1 MKLLD
6 HMVVLLRNLL
16 IVFHCGYTNLQSHQS
31 VLGFPFLHILASI
44 CYFLP
49 SRNSNSNNYEVIACC
64 GFGGRRFWRV
74 AATSALSAGGCDRR
88 TKCGGEELP
97 HVRGQGQRP
106 RVPGCNGAGT
116 AERSYPRPRSGAT
129 AERSY
134 PTSEARDGTR
144 EEQPHIQ
151 GAVAAWVQQGLEEPS
166 HVEGQKG
173 WR

>member
-16 IVFHCGYTNLQSHQS
+16 TVFHCGYTNLQSHQS

-97 HVRGQGQRP
+97 RVRGQWWLGEATSRLRP
-106 RVPGCNGAGT
+106 GVVAL
-116 AERSYPRPRSGAT
+116 RSHPAP
-129 AERSY
+129 
-134 PTSEARDGTR
+134 EARG
-144 EEQPHIQ
+144 
-151 GAVAAWVQQGLEEPS
+151 GA
-166 HVEGQKG
+166 
-173 WR
+173 